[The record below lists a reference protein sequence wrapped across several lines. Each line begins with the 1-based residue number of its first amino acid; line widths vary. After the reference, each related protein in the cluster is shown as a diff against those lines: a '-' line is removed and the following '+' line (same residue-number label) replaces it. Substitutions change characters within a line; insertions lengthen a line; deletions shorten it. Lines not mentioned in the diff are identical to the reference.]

1 MKKSKGKPRSTVV
14 RRSVV
19 LPRKIVEEVEAQA
32 PADLQGNWNRLVR
45 TALEFYVHE
54 RKRLA
59 FAGSMARMADDPEIQ
74 AVSRRIG
81 DEFAAAR
88 ERASAEGGG
97 ASTGRGASFWVDLW
111 MAAEDWYVERS
122 RPREWADLTLS
133 GTQAPDGS

>member
-32 PADLQGNWNRLVR
+32 PADLQSNWNRLVR
-45 TALEFYVHE
+45 TALELYIHE

-81 DEFAAAR
+81 DEFAAA
-88 ERASAEGGG
+88 EADGLG
-97 ASTGRGASFWVDLW
+97 A
-111 MAAEDWYVERS
+111 
-122 RPREWADLTLS
+122 
-133 GTQAPDGS
+133 